1 MSATTTPT
9 DRRIFTLEELKAMND
24 HDFRQAVT
32 NDMFQVSRPMS
43 AFQERD
49 VVQRTLTALID
60 WLSWTNQKIDERAED
75 PNCTPEHY
83 AKTIKYRDHL
93 VSVIDITERRVAWIM
108 GTKERDLR
116 RWKAVLH
123 EVIDAIISGKDDSE
137 ILEIKIPSFANDDKS
152 YDLET
157 WWEIR
162 RAKDPSRVAAAKVAA

>member
-1 MSATTTPT
+1 MSETTTE
-9 DRRIFTLEELKAMND
+9 RRTFTLEELNAMND

-32 NDMFQVSRPMS
+32 NDMFQVGRPLS
-43 AFQERD
+43 AFQEPD

-60 WLSWTNQKIDERAED
+60 WLWWTNQKIDERAED
-75 PNCTPEHY
+75 PNCTPELY

-93 VSVIDITERRVAWIM
+93 LSVIDITERRVAWIM
-108 GTKERDLR
+108 GSKERDLR

-123 EVIDAIISGKDDSE
+123 KVIDGIINGKDDAE
-137 ILEIKIPSFANDDKS
+137 ILEIKIPSFANDDKT

-162 RAKDPSRVAAAKVAA
+162 RAKDPSRVAAEKAAA